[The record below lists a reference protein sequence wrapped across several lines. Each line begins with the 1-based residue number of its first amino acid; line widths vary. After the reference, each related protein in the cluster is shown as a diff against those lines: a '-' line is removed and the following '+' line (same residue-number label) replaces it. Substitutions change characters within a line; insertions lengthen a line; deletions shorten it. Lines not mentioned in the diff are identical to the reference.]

1 MHTPQALIGEASF
14 LAGAEKGSLR
24 VYRRAGHCSR
34 NRTHTE
40 KKRDRIDANRFISC
54 SSGDDELA
62 APCSQ
67 RLLALG
73 MLQRSRSHCSCAYSF
88 CLTTSSIHEKVFI
101 MVGKPSVV
109 VPNKAT

>member
-14 LAGAEKGSLR
+14 LAGADKRSFR

-40 KKRDRIDANRFISC
+40 KRRDRIDANRFISC

-62 APCSQ
+62 APCGQ

-73 MLQRSRSHCSCAYSF
+73 MLQRSRSHLFLLLFLLSHHV
-88 CLTTSSIHEKVFI
+88 IH
-101 MVGKPSVV
+101 P
-109 VPNKAT
+109 